1 MCCAGALLMGVAP
14 RIPGGGKLVRKTL
27 GNLRTYQFQGPITA
41 TFNVADLPGYKNF
54 TTDNFALNSVVFE
67 GKDNWTKFTYSFS
80 YNPSTGDLTIENTVN
95 TDADGGYHHCIG
107 DVKVVCYY
115 VK

>member
-1 MCCAGALLMGVAP
+1 MGVAP

-27 GNLRTYQFQGPITA
+27 GTLRTYQFQGPFTA

-54 TTDNFALNSVVFE
+54 TTDNFALDSVVFE
-67 GKDNWTKFTYSFS
+67 GKEEWTKFTYSFS
-80 YNPSTGDLTIENTVN
+80 YNPSSGKLTINNTVRTN
-95 TDADGGYHHCIG
+95 ANGGYHTCIG
-107 DVKVVCYY
+107 NVTVVCYY

>member
-1 MCCAGALLMGVAP
+1 MGVAP

-27 GNLRTYQFQGPITA
+27 GTLRTYQFQGPFTA

-54 TTDNFALNSVVFE
+54 TTDNFALDSVVFE
-67 GKDNWTKFTYSFS
+67 GKDHWTKFTYSFS
-80 YNPSTGDLTIENTVN
+80 YNPSSGKLTINNTVN
-95 TDADGGYHHCIG
+95 TNADGGYHTCIG
-107 DVKVVCYY
+107 NVTVVCYY